1 MLTYRTVDVDG
12 DKDVLLELHCEAN
25 YATETPWAREMPYE
39 TYRAMWLASGQW
51 GSYLDGLARSLDDV
65 RTIVEIWQ
73 DDGVDVGYVWVT
85 FHDVEGYGLTFAEV
99 DDISVLPAHQRRG
112 VGDAMLDRA
121 ESLSAERGASWIRV
135 ETGIEAVASQRLHAK
150 RGFYQFR
157 VGYEKL
163 LVEDAPLIEAVRA

>member
-1 MLTYRTVDVDG
+1 MLTHRAVDVDR

-25 YATETPWAREMPYE
+25 YATETPWARTMPYE
-39 TYRAMWLASGQW
+39 TYRARWLASGQSK
-51 GSYLDGLARSLDDV
+51 SYLTSLERSLDDV

-73 DDGVDVGYVWVT
+73 NDGVDVGYVWVT

-99 DDISVLPAHQRRG
+99 DDISVLPVHQRCG
-112 VGDAMLDRA
+112 VGDAMLDRV
-121 ESLSAERGASWIRV
+121 ESLSTERGASWIRT
-135 ETGIEAVASQRLHAK
+135 ETGIEATASQGLHAK

-163 LVEDAPLIEAVRA
+163 LVEDVPVIEAVRA

>member
-1 MLTYRTVDVDG
+1 MLTQRVVEVDR
-12 DKDVLLELHCEAN
+12 DKDVLLELHCKAN
-25 YATETPWAREMPYE
+25 YATETPWARAMPYE
-39 TYRAMWLASGQW
+39 TYRARWLESGQSKSYLAS
-51 GSYLDGLARSLDDV
+51 LTRSLDDV

-73 DDGVDVGYVWVT
+73 EDSEDVGYVWVT

-112 VGDAMLDRA
+112 VGDAMFDRVEVLA
-121 ESLSAERGASWIRV
+121 AERGASWIRA
-135 ETGIEAVASQRLHAK
+135 ETGIEATASQRLHAK

-163 LVEDAPLIEAVRA
+163 LVEEVPVIEAVKA